1 MQPSVAPLMK
11 GVRRD
16 QRYARG
22 VKMKIVPYEKSFRD
36 YVIALTLDAW
46 KPVFPKTR
54 SDVPQFVY
62 ENFWPQGWE
71 IRQATDVG
79 ALIDSNPGEIW
90 LAIENDSVVG
100 FVGAAIHS
108 EDRMGEVTIIAVSP
122 NHQQRGIGKLLLEHA
137 ESYIKEKGM
146 KMVMVETVGDS
157 GHEPARKAYESRG
170 YVLWPVARYFK
181 EL

>member
-1 MQPSVAPLMK
+1 MN
-11 GVRRD
+11 
-16 QRYARG
+16 
-22 VKMKIVPYEKSFRD
+22 IVPYDESFRD
-36 YVIALTLDAW
+36 QVIALTLDAW
-46 KPVFPKTR
+46 RPVFPKTR
-54 SDVPQFVY
+54 LDVPLFVY

-71 IRQATDVG
+71 TRQATDVG

-90 LAIENDSVVG
+90 LAMENGSLVG
-100 FVGAAIHS
+100 FVGAAIHP

-122 NHQQRGIGKLLLEHA
+122 DHQQRSIGKSLLAFA

-157 GHEPARKAYESRG
+157 VHEPARKVYESQG